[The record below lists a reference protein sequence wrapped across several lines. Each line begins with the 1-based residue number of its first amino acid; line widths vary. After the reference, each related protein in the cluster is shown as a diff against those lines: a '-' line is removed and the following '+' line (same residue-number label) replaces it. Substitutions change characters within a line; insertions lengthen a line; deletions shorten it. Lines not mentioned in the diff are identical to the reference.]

1 MNNKA
6 KFNVGD
12 KVEVIKYGHLYWS
25 REEEQSKPIAIDEKT
40 GIKIYDMAPELV
52 GQKGIICEVSLT
64 QGKYHYAINGIIDK
78 HAWYDEKQL
87 KKVLSSPKT

>member
-1 MNNKA
+1 
-6 KFNVGD
+6 
-12 KVEVIKYGHLYWS
+12 
-25 REEEQSKPIAIDEKT
+25 
-40 GIKIYDMAPELV
+40 MAPELV